1 MIIALLISML
11 QFNTKTVNSI
21 LLELLKMPIKNKVIL
36 ILFAL
41 LQLLV

>member
-1 MIIALLISML
+1 ML
-11 QFNTKTVNSI
+11 QFNIKNVNNI

-41 LQLLV
+41 LQLFV